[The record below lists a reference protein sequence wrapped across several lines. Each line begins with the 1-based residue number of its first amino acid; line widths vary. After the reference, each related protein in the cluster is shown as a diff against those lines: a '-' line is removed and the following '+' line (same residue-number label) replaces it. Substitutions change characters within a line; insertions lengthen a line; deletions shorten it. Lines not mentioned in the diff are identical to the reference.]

1 MSQSKSHYKNESS
14 FTIFI
19 LTVLQTITVSVEV
32 FIRVRMGERYMTIL
46 RATWMFCF
54 FMLFWFV
61 MSGWTEAFS
70 TNGMSIFYI
79 VSFFLAM
86 TNAVL
91 ARRRHSKN
99 IELHSYYTGIPLLS
113 VFFPNKKETTI
124 KNFLEPLFLFVVG
137 VILFSVGKYY
147 TYETYGLGAYIA
159 IVSIVLFIK
168 NQIEYDI
175 ARNRYLDVVD
185 KKIESEMLNDAIQG
199 KNPADTK
206 GFSIPGPKNTTQ
218 QSRKSVEN
226 MYRSLNPELKKLMDK
241 GQEKLHDKD
250 LSIERTPIQERD
262 KSNDIEREL

>member
-1 MSQSKSHYKNESS
+1 MSQSKAYYKNESS

-19 LTVLQTITVSVEV
+19 LTILQTITVSLEV

-54 FMLFWFV
+54 FLLFWFV
-61 MSGWTEAFS
+61 MSGWTDAFK
-70 TNGMSIFYI
+70 TNGIAIFFFL
-79 VSFFLAM
+79 SFFLAM
-86 TNAVL
+86 TNAVI

-99 IELHSYYTGIPLLS
+99 IEIHSYYTGIPLLS
-113 VFFPNKKETTI
+113 MFFPNKEEITI
-124 KNFLEPLFLFVVG
+124 KNFIEPLFLFIIG
-137 VILFSVGKYY
+137 AILFTVGKYI
-147 TYETYGLGAYIA
+147 TYETYGLGAYITV
-159 IVSIVLFIK
+159 VSFVLFIK

-206 GFSIPGPKNTTQ
+206 GFSIPGPKNTSQ
-218 QSRKSVEN
+218 QNRKSVEN

-241 GQEKLHDKD
+241 GQEKQQDRD
-250 LSIERTPIQERD
+250 LSIERMPIQEKD
-262 KSNDIEREL
+262 KSNNIERER